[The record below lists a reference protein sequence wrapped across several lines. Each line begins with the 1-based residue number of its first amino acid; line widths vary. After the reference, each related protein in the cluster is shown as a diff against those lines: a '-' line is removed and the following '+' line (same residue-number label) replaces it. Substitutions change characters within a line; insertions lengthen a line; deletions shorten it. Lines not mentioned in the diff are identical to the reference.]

1 MMRTLFTTPVATALL
16 CGSGAAAAHS
26 GDHGA
31 VAWYHALVSADHL
44 LVMALP
50 ALALA
55 GLLARRGRRG
65 SMAPS
70 PVVKKPSG
78 KRAGGR

>member
-1 MMRTLFTTPVATALL
+1 MMRTLFSTPVAIALL

-26 GDHGA
+26 GDHSA
-31 VAWYHALVSADHL
+31 AAWFHALVSVDHL

-55 GLLARRGRRG
+55 GLLAYRRRRG
-65 SMAPS
+65 STALLPIARQ
-70 PVVKKPSG
+70 PSG
-78 KRAGGR
+78 RRVGRR